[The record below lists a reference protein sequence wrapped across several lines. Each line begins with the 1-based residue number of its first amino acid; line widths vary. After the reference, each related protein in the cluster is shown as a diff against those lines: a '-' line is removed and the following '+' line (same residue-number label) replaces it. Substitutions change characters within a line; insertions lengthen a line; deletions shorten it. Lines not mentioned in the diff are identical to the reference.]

1 MLLLEAAKM
10 IVTLLLFTDVEDTE
24 ELTEGLVL
32 LAKEAVIVKRAM
44 IVVVKF
50 FIFVGF

>member
-1 MLLLEAAKM
+1 
-10 IVTLLLFTDVEDTE
+10 LFTEADKEALATGV
-24 ELTEGLVL
+24 VL
-32 LAKEAVIVKRAM
+32 LAKEEAIVKRAM

>member
-1 MLLLEAAKM
+1 LLAAVKLM
-10 IVTLLLFTDVEDTE
+10 ATLLLFIEVDITE
-24 ELTEGLVL
+24 FEVVVGFVLSAKTEV
-32 LAKEAVIVKRAM
+32 AIVKRAM